1 MTESETDEG
10 ATDDSLSLDEVRAAL
25 HALPSVEH
33 KKLDMIARSFSGGT
47 GLDPGEI
54 VTDAVESSLTARS
67 CPRELPIMVFLVQT
81 MRSRINNH
89 RKKCKKSVVQI
100 YAPAGDAD
108 DNRRPDVVDVSPN
121 AETALIEREEREKE
135 APDMVVI
142 QTITG
147 ALEDD
152 YEAQLCLAG
161 WAEGMRG
168 QALRDFIGVDQKNLD
183 YIAKRIRRLAI
194 RLYPEGWR
202 P

>member
-1 MTESETDEG
+1 
-10 ATDDSLSLDEVRAAL
+10 
-25 HALPSVEH
+25 
-33 KKLDMIARSFSGGT
+33 
-47 GLDPGEI
+47 
-54 VTDAVESSLTARS
+54 
-67 CPRELPIMVFLVQT
+67 
-81 MRSRINNH
+81 
-89 RKKCKKSVVQI
+89 VVQI